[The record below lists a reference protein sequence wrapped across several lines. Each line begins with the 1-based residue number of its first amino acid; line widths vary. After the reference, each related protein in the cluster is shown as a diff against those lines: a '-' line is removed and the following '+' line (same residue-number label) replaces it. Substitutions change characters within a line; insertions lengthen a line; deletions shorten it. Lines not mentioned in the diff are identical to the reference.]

1 MKNSEKSKRKKE
13 KKVTSNIKKWNLEY
27 SNLKR
32 KIASNP
38 KERMKYNLKFKNA
51 KIEKLAKGFRLCR
64 MEEWKEQMG
73 RDLSR
78 WMGFEI
84 EEKFVVLSCN
94 RSVMDGRGKFSKLCD
109 RSWTRF
115 IDLIEDLS
123 WPRFENTRKENERK
137 WLS

>member
-64 MEEWKEQMG
+64 MEGMEG
-73 RDLSR
+73 A
-78 WMGFEI
+78 
-84 EEKFVVLSCN
+84 
-94 RSVMDGRGKFSKLCD
+94 DG
-109 RSWTRF
+109 
-115 IDLIEDLS
+115 
-123 WPRFENTRKENERK
+123 PRFV
-137 WLS
+137 